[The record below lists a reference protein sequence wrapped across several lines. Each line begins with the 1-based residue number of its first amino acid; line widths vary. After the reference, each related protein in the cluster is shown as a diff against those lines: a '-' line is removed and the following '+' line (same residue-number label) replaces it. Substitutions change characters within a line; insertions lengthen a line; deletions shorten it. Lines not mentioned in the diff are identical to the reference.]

1 MLDAAQTLISTLEDI
16 GRALL
21 ILICL
26 FTVIKVAFKT
36 SFALVPMI
44 GVIAAVWFVNWAIGN
59 ISWASNLFNKDAQK
73 LSSAPAP
80 AWVRDREPISAGSVV
95 RLRPPAPPDAIS
107 TEPASAAPSKPDA
120 A

>member
-1 MLDAAQTLISTLEDI
+1 MLDAARTLISTLEDI

-80 AWVRDREPISAGSVV
+80 AWVRDREPMTADSVV
-95 RLRPPAPPDAIS
+95 RLRPPAPAGTTP
-107 TEPASAAPSKPDA
+107 TAPSSTSDA
-120 A
+120 T